1 MNKNEIRELVRKI
14 IKIQMSWGEIPDFD
28 DDTVLSDVG
37 IDSLKAITIMFS
49 LEDELEI
56 EVPTEAIERC
66 QTIDDIVN
74 EVSKLKGV
82 DLNDAS
88 KTKTD

>member
-1 MNKNEIRELVRKI
+1 MNRNEIRELVRKI
-14 IKIQMSWGEIPDFD
+14 IKIQMSWGQIPDFD

-37 IDSLKAITIMFS
+37 VDSLKAITIMFS

-74 EVSKLKGV
+74 EVSKLKG
-82 DLNDAS
+82 DD
-88 KTKTD
+88 